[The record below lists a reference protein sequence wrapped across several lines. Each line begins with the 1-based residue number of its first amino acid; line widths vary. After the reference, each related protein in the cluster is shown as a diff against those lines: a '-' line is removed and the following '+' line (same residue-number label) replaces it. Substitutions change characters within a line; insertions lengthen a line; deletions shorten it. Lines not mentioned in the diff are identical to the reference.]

1 MTIKTTYEIFPDPGI
16 WTDSH
21 FEYRITDQDRP
32 FHFVLR
38 RESNAYSLN
47 HMAKGDWGDEVSD
60 MLVSPVEDIR
70 SYRILRDGAKLTV
83 EIDGL
88 ILPFEMDDSLAS
100 ETFKIDCNNGTFHE
114 IIEDQNIVAASAAP
128 ATAPVAQSATPST
141 AAASDAPAET
151 GTGTAIETNGE
162 DVALHLAG
170 KDLVIPADLDAK
182 LTQHL
187 LDAAKNNPGAHMGF
201 MATRP
206 IGQPADDYTVA
217 DIELNTPLFA
227 LTAKLLLPNVRLL
240 KLVPNTGA
248 GKFIEGICKANGI
261 EGVEIATLDDLKTL
275 LTKGKGGVLI
285 QGGQAFDTLGPVLD
299 KLSAKRRA
307 QISFWTASKTIVP
320 GNKVFPCANAQIWS
334 PPNWILNHNAAIDM
348 SGRRHGVDV
357 AIAAYNADEYVI
369 ECAESILCEGRDDV
383 RVIIVDD
390 GSTDGSGDRAA
401 EHFKDEPRVRV
412 EAKPNGGCA
421 SARNYGRL
429 VSDATHIAFVDADDF
444 VTPNMFGDLYDLAL
458 YSGCEVT
465 QSAFDFYDESLE
477 KPYYPSYEEDVFRD
491 VPRRTFKG
499 QPVIHLQSADI
510 IKGQPTIWR
519 KVYRRDFLDSK
530 DIYFPENVRAYDD
543 YIFQM
548 FTLTAARDVLM
559 LPDHYYHYRQHPAQ
573 DIKQGDERHFYM
585 LFMFRDLVA
594 RAVRESWPDFRPY
607 AESITD
613 SINWSANVLKP
624 DLRDS
629 FIEATAR
636 FCVGIR
642 RIYGPGVMSDDLI
655 DKVEQT
661 DFRMHFDQILEETK
675 GVSDGVHWAYFCGP
689 TITPEFIR
697 MRRSM
702 KKAG

>member
-1 MTIKTTYEIFPDPGI
+1 MGD
-16 WTDSH
+16 
-21 FEYRITDQDRP
+21 
-32 FHFVLR
+32 VL
-38 RESNAYSLN
+38 
-47 HMAKGDWGDEVSD
+47 
-60 MLVSPVEDIR
+60 
-70 SYRILRDGAKLTV
+70 
-83 EIDGL
+83 DGL
-88 ILPFEMDDSLAS
+88 S
-100 ETFKIDCNNGTFHE
+100 ED
-114 IIEDQNIVAASAAP
+114 
-128 ATAPVAQSATPST
+128 
-141 AAASDAPAET
+141 
-151 GTGTAIETNGE
+151 
-162 DVALHLAG
+162 
-170 KDLVIPADLDAK
+170 
-182 LTQHL
+182 
-187 LDAAKNNPGAHMGF
+187 
-201 MATRP
+201 
-206 IGQPADDYTVA
+206 
-217 DIELNTPLFA
+217 
-227 LTAKLLLPNVRLL
+227 
-240 KLVPNTGA
+240 
-248 GKFIEGICKANGI
+248 
-261 EGVEIATLDDLKTL
+261 
-275 LTKGKGGVLI
+275 
-285 QGGQAFDTLGPVLD
+285 
-299 KLSAKRRA
+299 RRR
-307 QISFWTASKTIVP
+307 QLSFWTAAKTIVP

-334 PPNWILNHNAAIDM
+334 PPNWILNHNASIDL

-357 AIAAYNADEYVI
+357 AIAAYNADDYVI
-369 ECAESILCEGRDDV
+369 ECAQSILCEGRDDV

-412 EAKPNGGCA
+412 ERKPNGGCA

-465 QSAFDFYDESLE
+465 QSSFDFYDDSLE
-477 KPYYPSYEEDVFRD
+477 KPYYPSYEEDVFKNI
-491 VPRRTFKG
+491 PRQTFKG
-499 QPVIHLQSADI
+499 QPVFRLQSADI

-594 RAVRESWPDFRPY
+594 RAVRESWPNFRPY

-613 SINWSANVLKP
+613 SINWSAQVLKP

-655 DKVEQT
+655 DKIEQP